1 MVADLKTFTGK
12 NENAAELSQ
21 GCGERVCYIIND
33 LLNRELIKQ
42 NFRFKT
48 PVVPDDEEEESKF
61 DPDDSKPKVDPRV
74 IDASEIP
81 LSQYFRKWDLED
93 TDGGL
98 LVNENIETAFDDDE
112 REMIMPVVNANDWY
126 KEHARVCTY
135 IDKQLDVHGNVAE
148 SRKSVSK
155 QKLVDSTA
163 IDELLEKLEKISAY
177 YRVVKDFV
185 KGEGK

>member
-1 MVADLKTFTGK
+1 
-12 NENAAELSQ
+12 
-21 GCGERVCYIIND
+21 
-33 LLNRELIKQ
+33 
-42 NFRFKT
+42 
-48 PVVPDDEEEESKF
+48 
-61 DPDDSKPKVDPRV
+61 
-74 IDASEIP
+74 
-81 LSQYFRKWDLED
+81 
-93 TDGGL
+93 
-98 LVNENIETAFDDDE
+98 
-112 REMIMPVVNANDWY
+112 MIVPVVNANDWY

-177 YRVVKDFV
+177 YKVVKDFV

>member
-1 MVADLKTFTGK
+1 LVADLKTFTGK

-48 PVVPDDEEEESKF
+48 PVIPDDEEEESKF

-81 LSQYFRKWDLED
+81 LSQYFRK
-93 TDGGL
+93 
-98 LVNENIETAFDDDE
+98 
-112 REMIMPVVNANDWY
+112 
-126 KEHARVCTY
+126 
-135 IDKQLDVHGNVAE
+135 
-148 SRKSVSK
+148 
-155 QKLVDSTA
+155 
-163 IDELLEKLEKISAY
+163 
-177 YRVVKDFV
+177 
-185 KGEGK
+185 